1 MKSCQLT
8 ARKVSTVKEPGYYG
22 DGGGL
27 YLQVSQ
33 YGTKSWVFRFTL
45 DRKTRDMG
53 LGSIDTFTLKEARER
68 ARKYR
73 QLLADGIDPIEDRL
87 KKRDEARA
95 DASERMLFKDAAQLF
110 LDVHTQ
116 GWRNEKHRQ
125 QWRNTLRTY
134 AYPTLGSRPVSAI
147 DGAAITEA
155 LSPIWLTKQETASR
169 TKQRIER
176 VVQWVR
182 DGKPLPHQSAAKRV
196 RHHPAL
202 PFTEL
207 PAFMAELRENESIS
221 ARALEFTILTAARTG
236 ETIGAKWSEIDLDAA
251 VWTVPGERMKGGKEH
266 EVPLSKEAVTLL
278 ENLPREKGGY
288 MFAGAR
294 AKKPLSNM
302 AMLQLLRGIRSG
314 LTVHGFRSTFRDWA
328 GDRTNFPREVIEHA
342 LAHQIKDKAEASYRR
357 SSALEKRRKLMD
369 AWSSYCERPPG
380 SGKVIPIR
388 GAA

>member
-1 MKSCQLT
+1 
-8 ARKVSTVKEPGYYG
+8 
-22 DGGGL
+22 
-27 YLQVSQ
+27 
-33 YGTKSWVFRFTL
+33 
-45 DRKTRDMG
+45 MG
-53 LGSIDTFTLKEARER
+53 LGSINTFTLKEARER
-68 ARKYR
+68 ARSFR

-87 KKRDEARA
+87 RRRDEARA
-95 DASERMLFKDAAQLF
+95 QTAGQMMFKDAAQRF
-110 LDVHTQ
+110 LDVHAD
-116 GWRNEKHRQ
+116 GWRNDKHRQ
-125 QWRNTLRTY
+125 QWTNTLKTY
-134 AYPTLGSRPVSAI
+134 AYPTLGTRPISAI
-147 DGAAITEA
+147 DGAAITQA
-155 LSPIWLTKQETASR
+155 LSPIWSTKVETAR
-169 TKQRIER
+169 RVKQRIER
-176 VVQWVR
+176 VVQWVK
-182 DGKPLPHQSAAKRV
+182 DGMPLPTKSASKRV

-288 MFAGAR
+288 MFPGAR